1 MVKGCGI
8 RWPKLTMS
16 SKFDV
21 PSNFDRRIGGVGIST
36 VPLTTNNVLNE
47 DDENLD
53 VTDAKY
59 AVSKNGQAEFKK

>member
-1 MVKGCGI
+1 
-8 RWPKLTMS
+8 MS

-36 VPLTTNNVLNE
+36 VPLTTDNVLNE

-53 VTDAKY
+53 VTDAKKHHNTTTCSTADPTPY
-59 AVSKNGQAEFKK
+59 STSTDSV